1 MKKFLWRTFVFAAP
15 VLGVVVLVNY
25 RIDPANVFA
34 GGGLEKRAAMIL
46 LRGEHVAGLVNYD
59 ERLLQREFIS
69 GLEKRPQTVVLGSSR
84 GMLIDRR
91 NGRDSSLVNSS
102 VSGARLE
109 DMIAIYQLYED
120 HYIEPQRVIIEL
132 SPYMFNG
139 TYRDRRYQTL
149 NAEYRRGAA
158 SVCGQSQGLSLWGGE
173 CQKKLELVSLSYF
186 QSAVRTIGENV
197 RTDTIFATADSV
209 SETHLIR
216 FPDGSI
222 AYSENY
228 RNNGVTAADIQIA
241 VDYGDGEN
249 FRTLSEE
256 RQKTFELFVDYLR
269 ARGLNVEFFLAPL
282 PSEVCGR
289 RPVFKEVEAYVSAY
303 AARQGIPVW
312 GSYNARKYGLS
323 LADFYDGMHPRKE
336 VCDSIMN
343 N

>member
-1 MKKFLWRTFVFAAP
+1 MKKFLWRTFLFAAP

-120 HYIEPQRVIIEL
+120 HHIEPQRVIIEL

-158 SVCGQSQGLSLWGGE
+158 SVCGQSQGLSLGTYA
-173 CQKKLELVSLSYF
+173 KNLEIVSLSYF
-186 QSAVRTIGENV
+186 QSAVRALGNNAE
-197 RTDTIFATADSV
+197 TDTIFATADSV
-209 SETHLIR
+209 TKTHLIK

-222 AYSENY
+222 AYSEDY
-228 RNNGVTAADIQIA
+228 RNNEVTAADIRIA
-241 VDYGDGEN
+241 VDYGNGEN

-256 RQKTFELFVDYLR
+256 RQKTFELFVAYLR
-269 ARGLNVEFFLAPL
+269 DRGVQVEFFLAPL
-282 PSEVCGR
+282 PNEVCGR

-303 AARQGIPVW
+303 AARQGIPVR
-312 GSYNARKYGLS
+312 GSYDCDTYNLTLS
-323 LADFYDGMHPRKE
+323 DFYDGLHPRKE
-336 VCDSIMN
+336 IYDSIMN